1 MKKTVSLFLV
11 ALIVLGLSMNSPSK
25 AFSEEGETTA
35 IAGETTTVSTGE
47 ETTTEPTTREEITT
61 GSTTQEETT
70 TESTTQ
76 PEDPPEKNDE
86 DIVARIYLCSRW
98 STVFTTGHIW
108 VYILNLTG
116 DETFMVGTYPLTP
129 GEGVSVATFG
139 TTRYDG
145 KGVYYNME
153 AYRDDKYC
161 DESCISISQDINRK
175 ELEKVSDKIINS
187 NKWNFI
193 VNCVYF
199 ACGVWNTVADEKV
212 VPFFYPPVARAQI
225 KAKGNG
231 EACIMAHQPGE
242 KSFKQR
248 GLGKDAYM
256 ENVCQRS
263 LDA

>member
-1 MKKTVSLFLV
+1 M
-11 ALIVLGLSMNSPSK
+11 I
-25 AFSEEGETTA
+25 
-35 IAGETTTVSTGE
+35 
-47 ETTTEPTTREEITT
+47 
-61 GSTTQEETT
+61 
-70 TESTTQ
+70 
-76 PEDPPEKNDE
+76 
-86 DIVARIYLCSRW
+86 
-98 STVFTTGHIW
+98 
-108 VYILNLTG
+108 
-116 DETFMVGTYPLTP
+116 GTYPLLP

-175 ELEKVSDKIINS
+175 ELEKVSEKIVNS

-212 VPFFYPPVARAQI
+212 IPFFYPPVARMQI
-225 KAKGNG
+225 RAKGNG
-231 EACIMAHQPGE
+231 ETCIMAHQPGE

-248 GLGKDAYM
+248 GFGKDAYM
-256 ENVCQRS
+256 ENVCQKS